1 MDGTRLQKFLASCG
15 VASRRASEVIIADG
29 RVKVNGKVV
38 TDPATKVVKGDTVM
52 VDGKK
57 VTPESSK
64 VYIMLNKPCG
74 VLSSAK
80 DDRERTCVVDLV
92 KGVDERLF
100 PVGRLDYDTSGLI
113 LLTNDGD
120 FMQKLTH
127 PSYEIWRTYQAIV
140 KGVPTQNKLD
150 EIEKGIELEDGMT
163 LPAHIDVI
171 GYKGKNA
178 KIEIVLREGR
188 NRQVRRMME
197 AIGHPVLELKRVQL
211 AALELGELKP
221 GAWRYLRGKD
231 FEALFGTEVAKK
243 MRLI

>member
-113 LLTNDGD
+113 LLTNDGN

-127 PSYEIWRTYQAIV
+127 PS
-140 KGVPTQNKLD
+140 
-150 EIEKGIELEDGMT
+150 
-163 LPAHIDVI
+163 
-171 GYKGKNA
+171 
-178 KIEIVLREGR
+178 
-188 NRQVRRMME
+188 
-197 AIGHPVLELKRVQL
+197 
-211 AALELGELKP
+211 
-221 GAWRYLRGKD
+221 
-231 FEALFGTEVAKK
+231 
-243 MRLI
+243 

>member
-1 MDGTRLQKFLASCG
+1 MEDTRLQKYLAGCG

-29 RVKVNGKVV
+29 RVTVNGKVI
-38 TDPATKVVKGDTVM
+38 TDPAVKVKKGDTVC

-57 VTPESSK
+57 ISLESKK
-64 VYIMLNKPCG
+64 VYIMMNKPVG

-80 DDRERTCVVDLV
+80 DDRDRKCVVDLV
-92 KGVDERLF
+92 EGVNVRLF

-127 PSYEIWRTYQAIV
+127 PSYEIWRAYEAVV
-140 KGVPTQNKLD
+140 KGVPNENQIAMIEHGVELD
-150 EIEKGIELEDGMT
+150 DGMT
-163 LPAHIDVI
+163 LPAHMDVI

-178 KIEIVLREGR
+178 RVEIIIREGR

-197 AIGHPVLELKRVQL
+197 KIGHPVLELKRVQM
-211 AALELGELKP
+211 AALEIGDLKP
-221 GAWRYLRGKD
+221 GAWRYLKGKD
-231 FEALFGTEVAKK
+231 FEALFGTEEAKK